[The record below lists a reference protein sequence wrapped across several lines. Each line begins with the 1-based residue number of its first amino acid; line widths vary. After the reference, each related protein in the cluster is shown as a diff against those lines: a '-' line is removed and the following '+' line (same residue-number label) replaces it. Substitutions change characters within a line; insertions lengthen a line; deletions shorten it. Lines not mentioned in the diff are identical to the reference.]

1 VGAVATLAGAAA
13 FVQKRAHDAE
23 AANPPKGR
31 FVEVDGVRLHYT
43 ERGSGDP
50 LVLLHGNGALVE
62 DFATSGLI
70 ELASHRY
77 RVITFDR
84 PGYGYSERPRSRVWT
99 PEAQAALFAAA
110 FRELG
115 IERPIVLG
123 HSWGTQVA
131 VSLGLDWAQSVR
143 SLVLLS
149 GYYYPSVRID
159 VGLLSPPAI
168 PVLGDLLRYTVSPL
182 VGRLTWP
189 LILRKLFG
197 PNPTPRHMERF
208 PKWMVLRPGQ
218 IRASAEETA
227 LMIPS
232 AARLSRRYGQLTVPV
247 VIMAGDADRVVTM
260 ANQSLRLHEELDGSG
275 FHAVP
280 GVGHMIHHIVPDAV
294 LEAID
299 EAAESGTARLGAAA

>member
-1 VGAVATLAGAAA
+1 MSQTRTHER
-13 FVQKRAHDAE
+13 KRVIRRSA
-23 AANPPKGR
+23 R
-31 FVEVDGVRLHYT
+31 FVEVDVLRPWHYT

-50 LVLLHGNGALVE
+50 LVLLHGNGAVE

-159 VGLLSPPAI
+159 VGAAI
-168 PVLGDLLRYTVSPL
+168 PAGYSVLGDLLRYTVSPL

-227 LMIPS
+227 LMFPS
-232 AARLSRRYGQLTVPV
+232 AARLSGATALTVRGDPWPGDRDPLWSRLPPV
-247 VIMAGDADRVVTM
+247 TA
-260 ANQSLRLHEELDGSG
+260 LCHEEL
-275 FHAVP
+275 
-280 GVGHMIHHIVPDAV
+280 
-294 LEAID
+294 
-299 EAAESGTARLGAAA
+299 ARAAASTRFPGWAT